1 MAKAKTTIKK
11 ITQNAWECT
20 KIFKTGE
27 IEKRIVKDPIDIWS
41 IGNTGVRNPW
51 RIPGGY
57 KVYVESNQVGKI
69 RTAQEQKLFKEKLL
83 LAGEIGGDPKKDAD
97 ASITRKYRLM
107 FNKYGFAYPEVLK
120 KDGFSQKEIGKID
133 DITPAG
139 WAFYHANTIQA
150 QQECFLRGLVV
161 QMEPLGERETYS
173 PLRWVLKIMFD
184 LFERTGDYKIN
195 YIEFAVCVQTSSPK
209 YELETVVNKIL
220 EIRGR
225 RKKYINKKKFDRDL
239 IHNAWKHYFKEEKNF
254 HEYAD
259 MNLRY
264 LSASGILKRSGRGI
278 TVMPEYKS
286 LAYELTKNVISD
298 ATLKERYKL
307 LCQGAPLPTD
317 NTEIA
322 KKVLEDLINELE
334 MYNIK
339 YEIPDITLDNSK
351 NINIVR
357 SNLKQNID
365 HYKEEKYAQNQR
377 ECWYEIYEYMK
388 LLISNNGKSKELGED
403 YIINVPKAEA
413 AAYLEWILW
422 RAFLAI
428 DHIVNKPYDARG
440 FNVDQDYLPIGT
452 APGGKPD
459 MIFEFDDYV
468 IVVEVTLSTNSRQE
482 AMEGEPV
489 RRHVADLVQKYK
501 KPVYGLFVAN
511 KIDSNTAE
519 TFNERIESLE
529 LNKLLNQI
537 IDKEKTIKTNIRTN
551 QYTAV
556 IFQKER
562 NNPYT
567 SHFYIAQEL
576 EPYLGSLELNFFISK
591 YNEMSNKSGKKVSI
605 YALNYGLC
613 MDENLRWGKPKGNEY
628 RTYFIESPFNFT
640 PVIKN
645 FLSENKKIYCENCM
659 HEFSEEE
666 YNLMKKY
673 GGTCL
678 KCGCKNSIQE
688 KRVLSDEERS
698 EIEEIEKKDNLLER
712 EQYQLL
718 KLLQYSR
725 KDKTATELAQ
735 ELDVSWQKIG
745 WIAKKIEED
754 YCYLKKEPRKG
765 KMYYVLSDLGRE
777 YLDSITP

>member
-220 EIRGR
+220 EIRG
-225 RKKYINKKKFDRDL
+225 
-239 IHNAWKHYFKEEKNF
+239 
-254 HEYAD
+254 
-259 MNLRY
+259 
-264 LSASGILKRSGRGI
+264 
-278 TVMPEYKS
+278 
-286 LAYELTKNVISD
+286 
-298 ATLKERYKL
+298 
-307 LCQGAPLPTD
+307 
-317 NTEIA
+317 
-322 KKVLEDLINELE
+322 
-334 MYNIK
+334 
-339 YEIPDITLDNSK
+339 
-351 NINIVR
+351 
-357 SNLKQNID
+357 
-365 HYKEEKYAQNQR
+365 
-377 ECWYEIYEYMK
+377 
-388 LLISNNGKSKELGED
+388 
-403 YIINVPKAEA
+403 
-413 AAYLEWILW
+413 
-422 RAFLAI
+422 
-428 DHIVNKPYDARG
+428 

-519 TFNERIESLE
+519 TFRMGVWYTTQDERLE
-529 LNKLLNQI
+529 LHIVPLTLTQFSEYFKF
-537 IDKEKTIKTNIRTN
+537 
-551 QYTAV
+551 
-556 IFQKER
+556 IFTENFAEPQKIVDLMC
-562 NNPYT
+562 N
-567 SHFYIAQEL
+567 
-576 EPYLGSLELNFFISK
+576 
-591 YNEMSNKSGKKVSI
+591 
-605 YALNYGLC
+605 
-613 MDENLRWGKPKGNEY
+613 
-628 RTYFIESPFNFT
+628 
-640 PVIKN
+640 
-645 FLSENKKIYCENCM
+645 CENYRKIC
-659 HEFSEEE
+659 EGPEW
-666 YNLMKKY
+666 KKCINEVVQIM
-673 GGTCL
+673 T
-678 KCGCKNSIQE
+678 
-688 KRVLSDEERS
+688 KR
-698 EIEEIEKKDNLLER
+698 
-712 EQYQLL
+712 
-718 KLLQYSR
+718 
-725 KDKTATELAQ
+725 
-735 ELDVSWQKIG
+735 
-745 WIAKKIEED
+745 
-754 YCYLKKEPRKG
+754 
-765 KMYYVLSDLGRE
+765 
-777 YLDSITP
+777 

>member
-286 LAYELTKNVISD
+286 LAYEL
-298 ATLKERYKL
+298 
-307 LCQGAPLPTD
+307 
-317 NTEIA
+317 
-322 KKVLEDLINELE
+322 
-334 MYNIK
+334 
-339 YEIPDITLDNSK
+339 
-351 NINIVR
+351 
-357 SNLKQNID
+357 
-365 HYKEEKYAQNQR
+365 
-377 ECWYEIYEYMK
+377 
-388 LLISNNGKSKELGED
+388 GED

-519 TFNERIESLE
+519 TFRMGVWYTTQDERLE
-529 LNKLLNQI
+529 LHIVPLTLTQFSEYFKF
-537 IDKEKTIKTNIRTN
+537 
-551 QYTAV
+551 
-556 IFQKER
+556 IFTENFAEPQKIVDLMC
-562 NNPYT
+562 N
-567 SHFYIAQEL
+567 
-576 EPYLGSLELNFFISK
+576 
-591 YNEMSNKSGKKVSI
+591 
-605 YALNYGLC
+605 
-613 MDENLRWGKPKGNEY
+613 
-628 RTYFIESPFNFT
+628 
-640 PVIKN
+640 
-645 FLSENKKIYCENCM
+645 CENYRKIC
-659 HEFSEEE
+659 EGPEW
-666 YNLMKKY
+666 KKCINEVVQIM
-673 GGTCL
+673 T
-678 KCGCKNSIQE
+678 
-688 KRVLSDEERS
+688 KR
-698 EIEEIEKKDNLLER
+698 
-712 EQYQLL
+712 
-718 KLLQYSR
+718 
-725 KDKTATELAQ
+725 
-735 ELDVSWQKIG
+735 
-745 WIAKKIEED
+745 
-754 YCYLKKEPRKG
+754 
-765 KMYYVLSDLGRE
+765 
-777 YLDSITP
+777 

>member
-307 LCQGAPLPTD
+307 LCQ
-317 NTEIA
+317 
-322 KKVLEDLINELE
+322 
-334 MYNIK
+334 
-339 YEIPDITLDNSK
+339 
-351 NINIVR
+351 
-357 SNLKQNID
+357 
-365 HYKEEKYAQNQR
+365 
-377 ECWYEIYEYMK
+377 
-388 LLISNNGKSKELGED
+388 
-403 YIINVPKAEA
+403 
-413 AAYLEWILW
+413 
-422 RAFLAI
+422 
-428 DHIVNKPYDARG
+428 
-440 FNVDQDYLPIGT
+440 
-452 APGGKPD
+452 
-459 MIFEFDDYV
+459 
-468 IVVEVTLSTNSRQE
+468 E

-519 TFNERIESLE
+519 TFRMGVWYTTQDERLE
-529 LNKLLNQI
+529 LHIVPLTLTQFSEYFKF
-537 IDKEKTIKTNIRTN
+537 
-551 QYTAV
+551 
-556 IFQKER
+556 IFTENFAEPQKIVDLMC
-562 NNPYT
+562 N
-567 SHFYIAQEL
+567 
-576 EPYLGSLELNFFISK
+576 
-591 YNEMSNKSGKKVSI
+591 
-605 YALNYGLC
+605 
-613 MDENLRWGKPKGNEY
+613 
-628 RTYFIESPFNFT
+628 
-640 PVIKN
+640 
-645 FLSENKKIYCENCM
+645 CENYRKIC
-659 HEFSEEE
+659 EGPEW
-666 YNLMKKY
+666 KKCINEVVQIM
-673 GGTCL
+673 T
-678 KCGCKNSIQE
+678 
-688 KRVLSDEERS
+688 KR
-698 EIEEIEKKDNLLER
+698 
-712 EQYQLL
+712 
-718 KLLQYSR
+718 
-725 KDKTATELAQ
+725 
-735 ELDVSWQKIG
+735 
-745 WIAKKIEED
+745 
-754 YCYLKKEPRKG
+754 
-765 KMYYVLSDLGRE
+765 
-777 YLDSITP
+777 

>member
-1 MAKAKTTIKK
+1 
-11 ITQNAWECT
+11 
-20 KIFKTGE
+20 
-27 IEKRIVKDPIDIWS
+27 
-41 IGNTGVRNPW
+41 
-51 RIPGGY
+51 
-57 KVYVESNQVGKI
+57 
-69 RTAQEQKLFKEKLL
+69 
-83 LAGEIGGDPKKDAD
+83 
-97 ASITRKYRLM
+97 
-107 FNKYGFAYPEVLK
+107 
-120 KDGFSQKEIGKID
+120 
-133 DITPAG
+133 
-139 WAFYHANTIQA
+139 
-150 QQECFLRGLVV
+150 
-161 QMEPLGERETYS
+161 
-173 PLRWVLKIMFD
+173 MFD

-225 RKKYINKKKFDRDL
+225 RKKCINKKKFDRDL

-519 TFNERIESLE
+519 TFRMGVWYTTQDERLE
-529 LNKLLNQI
+529 LHIVPLTLTQFSEYFKF
-537 IDKEKTIKTNIRTN
+537 
-551 QYTAV
+551 
-556 IFQKER
+556 IFTENFAEPQKIVDLMC
-562 NNPYT
+562 N
-567 SHFYIAQEL
+567 
-576 EPYLGSLELNFFISK
+576 
-591 YNEMSNKSGKKVSI
+591 
-605 YALNYGLC
+605 
-613 MDENLRWGKPKGNEY
+613 
-628 RTYFIESPFNFT
+628 
-640 PVIKN
+640 
-645 FLSENKKIYCENCM
+645 CENYRKIC
-659 HEFSEEE
+659 EGPEW
-666 YNLMKKY
+666 KKCINEVVQIM
-673 GGTCL
+673 T
-678 KCGCKNSIQE
+678 
-688 KRVLSDEERS
+688 
-698 EIEEIEKKDNLLER
+698 
-712 EQYQLL
+712 
-718 KLLQYSR
+718 
-725 KDKTATELAQ
+725 
-735 ELDVSWQKIG
+735 
-745 WIAKKIEED
+745 
-754 YCYLKKEPRKG
+754 KG
-765 KMYYVLSDLGRE
+765 
-777 YLDSITP
+777 